1 LRQSQR
7 QPAIL
12 EGESPEDLQK
22 TRASATGCPGVA
34 ASSPIP
40 LLTLWSRERE
50 RAAGWRRGCGFVIA
64 RSLGREIVGSKDRSI
79 SKSFDLK
86 IMNRQLALANAALLA
101 RESGSV
107 VGLKRSSAAMR

>member
-1 LRQSQR
+1 
-7 QPAIL
+7 
-12 EGESPEDLQK
+12 
-22 TRASATGCPGVA
+22 
-34 ASSPIP
+34 
-40 LLTLWSRERE
+40 
-50 RAAGWRRGCGFVIA
+50 
-64 RSLGREIVGSKDRSI
+64 LGREIVGSKDRSI